1 MAGKKRT
8 TFQKIRRYTLLSL
21 LWFVGLSVLWVLI
34 YKWVNPPGTMIMLSR
49 KMGAESSSFKLKH
62 DWVDIEKISPNLQLA
77 LIVGEDQRYTEHW
90 GFDFKAIEKA
100 VEINKEGKKKVGAST
115 ISQQCAK
122 NIFLWEGRSWLR
134 KGLEA
139 WFTML
144 IEFIWGKKR
153 IMEVY
158 LNMIEMGNGV
168 FGAEAAAKNYY
179 GVSASNLSANQAAKI
194 ASIVPCPRTCG
205 MNSYYSNART
215 NMLLYGMRVYG
226 IELKYLK

>member
-1 MAGKKRT
+1 MSAKNKKL
-8 TFQKIRRYTLLSL
+8 FKKIRRIVLI
-21 LWFVGLSVLWVLI
+21 SVLSFIGISVFWVLL
-34 YKWVNPPGTMIMLSR
+34 YKWVNPPGTLLMLSR
-49 KMGAESSSFKLKH
+49 KMSSESPGFKIKH
-62 DWVDIEKISPNLQLA
+62 QWTDIENISPKLQLA
-77 LIVGEDQRYTEHW
+77 LICGEDQNYTLHH
-90 GFDFKAIEKA
+90 GFDFKAIQKA
-100 VEINKEGKKKVGAST
+100 VEINKQGGKKVGAST

-139 WFTML
+139 WFTLL

-158 LNMIEMGNGV
+158 LNMIEMGDGV

-179 GVSASNLSANQAAKI
+179 NTSAARLSDYQAAKI

-205 MNSYYSNART
+205 MGSYYSNARA
-215 NMLLYGMRVYG
+215 NALLYGMRVYG
-226 IELKYLK
+226 IQLNYLQ